1 MMKVSELAENYASR
15 FSLSLK
21 QGCRIED
28 FLYVV
33 ELIALG
39 SKGYFI
45 LKVDGERGLN
55 IYTFALNMSDGNGVV
70 LRRDTDSIY
79 DGMEYIFS
87 QLEIHEIYPK

>member
-1 MMKVSELAENYASR
+1 MEVSELAESYASR

-21 QGCRIED
+21 QGCRVED
-28 FLYVV
+28 FLYVA
-33 ELIALG
+33 ELIVLEN
-39 SKGYFI
+39 KGYFI
-45 LKVDGERGLN
+45 FKVDGERDRN
-55 IYTFALNMSDGNGVV
+55 IYTFALNMSEGNGVV